1 MSFRSKVLTLV
12 FLIQHE
18 YLGALL
24 FFLHVN
30 DTRPARALAHL
41 LAQGLKV
48 LVRIRFFLDLNID
61 QLSFRNLLSPEPIS
75 CFAQCMIVNQVL
87 DINVLLLA
95 VSKRAHACPAAG
107 EFMFSR

>member
-1 MSFRSKVLTLV
+1 MFQRKSSITFRLLND
-12 FLIQHE
+12 LLR
-18 YLGALL
+18 YL
-24 FFLHVN
+24 
-30 DTRPARALAHL
+30 
-41 LAQGLKV
+41 LKV